1 MNNKPGVIIKNDW
14 HVSSINDSDLE
25 LFVRNSK
32 FSHFMQTSLW
42 GNFQQKFDKKIYKLG
57 FFKKNVLLGTAVVL
71 IEKSKVGSL
80 AYVPRGPVTDWTDR
94 SISDPIIYLLISHLR
109 KIEPNLFML
118 RIDPALEKSD
128 FGDVDADLKAF
139 GFFDA
144 IMPIQVENAWVVD
157 ISQPLDDILTNMRK
171 NTRYSIRRAE
181 KNKVRVE
188 VSTDIEDFELFYQ
201 LLHRLASTKHFAPFS
216 KRYLEEEF
224 RYFTKRKPLF
234 EIPFMRLFKAVDSS
248 GKMLASAMIMF
259 YKDEAFYLHAAS
271 SLEGNKLLAS
281 YLIQWHVIKYA
292 KDLGCKKYNLWGV
305 LLEKDMIPENPGY
318 GYSLFKRGFGGGL
331 HSYIRTK
338 EYPFNWIKYSLL
350 RLQERRWRRKNG
362 LL

>member
-1 MNNKPGVIIKNDW
+1 MKDKRDIIVKNGW
-14 HVSSINDSDLE
+14 HVSSINDGDLE
-25 LFVRNSK
+25 LFVRKSE
-32 FSHFMQTSLW
+32 FSHFMQTSVW
-42 GNFQQKFDKKIYKLG
+42 GNFQQKFGKKVYKLG
-57 FFKKNVLLGTAVVL
+57 FFKKNVLLGTAMVL
-71 IEKSKVGSL
+71 IEGSKLGSF
-80 AYVPRGPVTDWTDR
+80 AYVPRGPIVNWNDR

-118 RIDPALEKSD
+118 RIDPALEKD
-128 FGDVDADLKAF
+128 KFNDIDDDLKAF

-144 IMPIQVENAWVVD
+144 IMPIQVENAWIVD
-157 ISQPLDDILTNMRK
+157 ISKSLDDILLSMRK

-181 KNKVRVE
+181 KNGVQVE
-188 VSTDIEDFELFYQ
+188 ISTESEDFETFYQ
-201 LLHRLASTKHFAPFS
+201 LLRQLASSKHFIPFS
-216 KRYLEEEF
+216 RRYLKEEF
-224 RYFTKRKPLF
+224 LYFTKRKPSQD
-234 EIPFMRLFKAVDSS
+234 IPFMRLFKAVDSS

-271 SLEGNKLLAS
+271 SVDGNKSLAS

-305 LLEKDMIPENPGY
+305 LLEKDMVPENPGY
-318 GYSLFKRGFGGGL
+318 GYSLFKRGFGGSL